1 LFHAANECTFKL
13 FLKLILLCTSLCTR
27 TCKHV
32 PPCASQSQLE
42 IISFWSY
49 SVQNN
54 YYINRTLQVH
64 VFGWISCYHSH
75 NSWCMCYRCSCLES
89 LSACSWLWLV
99 LLRAIGTQIMF
110 TDALL
115 GSVKTDHALTY
126 CKKLLCTRR
135 ACNFFKGIRR
145 LSYFCI
151 PVIIVMFVFPIIL
164 HLQDLQ
170 SAQFNSHLSTCS
182 SVTFFW
188 YFPGD
193 PQNI

>member
-1 LFHAANECTFKL
+1 MCLGEFPAITVITVGVCVIVVRVLSHSLHAHDCDL
-13 FLKLILLCTSLCTR
+13 
-27 TCKHV
+27 
-32 PPCASQSQLE
+32 
-42 IISFWSY
+42 
-49 SVQNN
+49 
-54 YYINRTLQVH
+54 
-64 VFGWISCYHSH
+64 SC
-75 NSWCMCYRCSCLES
+75 WEL
-89 LSACSWLWLV
+89 
-99 LLRAIGTQIMF
+99 IGTQIMF

-151 PVIIVMFVFPIIL
+151 PVIIFMFVFPIIL

-193 PQNI
+193 PPKYIV

>member
-1 LFHAANECTFKL
+1 MQQCTFKL
-13 FLKLILLCTSLCTR
+13 FLKFILLCTSLCTR

-49 SVQNN
+49 SVHNN

-99 LLRAIGTQIMF
+99 LLRANWHP
-110 TDALL
+110 
-115 GSVKTDHALTY
+115 DHVYRCITGVSKNWSCTRVLQ
-126 CKKLLCTRR
+126 KLLCTRR
-135 ACNFFKGIRR
+135 VCNFLKE
-145 LSYFCI
+145 L
-151 PVIIVMFVFPIIL
+151 
-164 HLQDLQ
+164 
-170 SAQFNSHLSTCS
+170 
-182 SVTFFW
+182 
-188 YFPGD
+188 GD
-193 PQNI
+193 YLIFAYQ